1 MTSYTRVLLNDV
13 FRMYDDGYHSN
24 THFVTITMITTACN
38 CNWIPARMK
47 SSLLRNYERY
57 TDKAINGTYG
67 DGLWRIRDKAIR
79 HGASIENIR

>member
-13 FRMYDDGYHSN
+13 FGMYKDGYHSS
-24 THFVTITMITTACN
+24 THFITITMITTACN

-57 TDKAINGTYG
+57 TDKAINRTYG
-67 DGLWRIRDKAIR
+67 DGLWRLRDKAIR
-79 HGASIENIR
+79 HGVSIENIK